1 MKLALFRPAACGLL
15 PGLLNLGEA
24 FGPSAFPDAV
34 ARWAAA

>member
-24 FGPSAFPDAV
+24 FGPSAFPDAA